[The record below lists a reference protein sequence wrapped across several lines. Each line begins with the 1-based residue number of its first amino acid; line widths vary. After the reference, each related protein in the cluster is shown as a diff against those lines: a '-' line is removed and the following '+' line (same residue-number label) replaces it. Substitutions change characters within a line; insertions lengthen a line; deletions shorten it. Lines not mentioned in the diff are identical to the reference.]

1 MTTAT
6 DREVL
11 DDLCARFAD
20 EIARDDDP
28 RPSAEL
34 RAWMDRGAADA
45 GVDEVAAMR
54 ARRRA
59 PGRHRRP
66 TRRVAVLVAATV
78 GLLACSLAAAG
89 ALPGPL
95 QRGVAGLAH
104 HVGIDLP
111 APAADRPAPAPD
123 PAPVDPTP
131 VDPTGPVGT
140 LAPPSTLAPTPTLP
154 GPVPPVTTVP
164 VTVPPTPVPP
174 VPTLPGPLLPVPPAP
189 TVVTL
194 LPSGSGTTLL
204 PLPIPDPFTLLP

>member
-1 MTTAT
+1 M
-6 DREVL
+6 
-11 DDLCARFAD
+11 
-20 EIARDDDP
+20 
-28 RPSAEL
+28 
-34 RAWMDRGAADA
+34 
-45 GVDEVAAMR
+45 
-54 ARRRA
+54 
-59 PGRHRRP
+59 
-66 TRRVAVLVAATV
+66 LVAATV

-140 LAPPSTLAPTPTLP
+140 LAPPSTLAPTPTLQDRYP
-154 GPVPPVTTVP
+154 RDDRSGDRPA
-164 VTVPPTPVPP
+164 TPVPP